1 MNAVTPLVHSDKPV
15 SKVLVLHEGRKHAAA
30 IKAFCAANDLVPHK
44 VRSDALLPFLAA
56 NIDLGG
62 ILLADDYGGSPSAA
76 WRTARAI
83 RTLRPELPIFLRR
96 GPDFRVD
103 DVPADLRHAFC
114 AIYAADDMGVL
125 RQAVS
130 DYIFSLVYPNA
141 LVRGISEISEAIL
154 AERFSDWHV
163 RWDTP
168 FVVHDRVI
176 FGEVL
181 SLIQLESAWCRGYMM
196 LQAEEAALLSLPVE
210 GASNDGSD
218 FRGGNSLLSELTNL
232 IWGSFKNRFIGTAVA
247 SPAHQV
253 QVPLIVNLD
262 HRYMSFGTRD
272 PQLCFRY
279 TLTRA
284 DGERR
289 VTLLQRFVFN
299 INWLPEQFRELTQAE
314 IGTADAGAL
323 ELF

>member
-1 MNAVTPLVHSDKPV
+1 MNAATPLVHSDKPV
-15 SKVLVLHEGRKHAAA
+15 SKVLVLDESPVHANA
-30 IKAFCAANDLVPHK
+30 IKSFCREADLVPHK
-44 VRSDALLPFLAA
+44 VRGDSLLPFLAA

-62 ILLADDYGGSPSAA
+62 ILLADDYGGSRDAA
-76 WRTARAI
+76 WRIARSI
-83 RTLRPELPIFLRR
+83 RSLRPELPIFLRR
-96 GPDFRVD
+96 TTAPTFDG
-103 DVPADLRHAFC
+103 VPADLRHAFC
-114 AIYAADDMGVL
+114 AVYVADDMLPL
-125 RQAVS
+125 RKAV
-130 DYIFSLVYPNA
+130 DDFIFSLVYPNA
-141 LVRGISEISEAIL
+141 LVRGISQISEAIL
-154 AERFSDWHV
+154 GDRFPGWST

-168 FVVHDRVI
+168 FVVHDRKI

-196 LQAEEAALLSLPVE
+196 LQAEEAALMSLPLAGE
-210 GASNDGSD
+210 DASGD
-218 FRGGNSLLSELTNL
+218 FRGGNALLSELTNL
-232 IWGSFKNRFIGTAVA
+232 IWGSFKNRFIGDLSA
-247 SPAHQV
+247 SPAHHV
-253 QVPLIVNLD
+253 QVPLIVNLE

-314 IGTADAGAL
+314 SGTADAGAL

>member
-1 MNAVTPLVHSDKPV
+1 MNAATPLVHSDKPV
-15 SKVLVLHEGRKHAAA
+15 SKVLVLDEASAHAGA
-30 IKAFCAANDLVPHK
+30 IKDFCREADLVPHK
-44 VRSDALLPFLAA
+44 VRGDALLAFLAA

-62 ILLADDYGGSPSAA
+62 ILMADDYGGSRETA
-76 WRTARAI
+76 WNIARSI
-83 RTLRPELPIFLRR
+83 RSLRPELPIFLRR
-96 GPDFRVD
+96 ASAPTFDG
-103 DVPADLRHAFC
+103 VPADLRHAFC
-114 AIYAADDMGVL
+114 AVYVADDMSTL
-125 RQAVS
+125 RKAVD

-141 LVRGISEISEAIL
+141 LVRGISQITEAIL
-154 AERFSDWHV
+154 AERFLGWSI

-168 FVVHDRVI
+168 FVVHDRKI

-196 LQAEEAALLSLPVE
+196 MQAEEGALMSLPVS
-210 GASNDGSD
+210 GGDVAGD
-218 FRGGNSLLSELTNL
+218 FRGGNALLSELTNL
-232 IWGSFKNRFIGTAVA
+232 IWGAFKNRFIGDLSA
-247 SPAHQV
+247 SPAHHV
-253 QVPLIVNLD
+253 QVPLIVNLE

-299 INWLPEQFRELTQAE
+299 INWLPEQFRELNAAE
-314 IGTADAGAL
+314 GEADAGAL